1 MVTQCYILKMNN
13 FPCIPNV
20 AIFQFCC
27 VFLRCFLRASEE
39 VRVNPGAEIRSCSEE
54 SLLGQLKTQLG
65 PMEDGCETMLNQA
78 ND

>member
-1 MVTQCYILKMNN
+1 MNMSHA
-13 FPCIPNV
+13 FPMSHTIV
-20 AIFQFCC
+20 QFCC

-54 SLLGQLKTQLG
+54 PLLVPWTAEGEKKTA
-65 PMEDGCETMLNQA
+65 PMEHGCETMLNQV